1 MGGQM
6 GAGSKAPCPRLA
18 PWAPCVSHGA
28 FCGPGGKAAG
38 PGAGLPGVENLF
50 SAPGSPAGA
59 RKAGIAS
66 QSRPFAQGGVGGAVH
81 PPPFLPVPLVL
92 CAIVAQA
99 AVALSTFVAQGL
111 SAKAAHVHGTRIAPL
126 SAHHAFRHL
135 EITSRYRQYP
145 PGECFY
151 APDYSNSSRSES

>member
-59 RKAGIAS
+59 RKAGIAK
-66 QSRPFAQGGVGGAVH
+66 QSRPFAQGGCGGCSAPPTVLTGPARSVRNRRTGRCCAEHIRRTGAVRKGCTRAWNEDRPAFRTSH
-81 PPPFLPVPLVL
+81 IPSFGNHLPIQAVSPGRMLL
-92 CAIVAQA
+92 CA
-99 AVALSTFVAQGL
+99 GL
-111 SAKAAHVHGTRIAPL
+111 FQFFP
-126 SAHHAFRHL
+126 F
-135 EITSRYRQYP
+135 
-145 PGECFY
+145 
-151 APDYSNSSRSES
+151 